1 MSAADATLRRNLID
15 RALKAIGADRS
26 VVRLDCTDQIN
37 SENFEYADLL
47 NAHGEQKVGAVVE
60 KDGSPLVYL
69 SASAGNSDAGA
80 ALARTLGNR
89 AETAIL
95 LDVQLNDSGEL
106 AAEAWPCRL
115 DAHTSIQLDLGK
127 FADARS
133 VLGDLQEGL
142 WSTADNAYQ
151 EQALR
156 DLLVSSVDVISRSF
170 LDARGAESRDNDRGH
185 EVLALVGRAL
195 FTRFLLDRHIL
206 TEATAPSLFKLIGP
220 DGESAFATP
229 AHAAATCA
237 WLDQTFNGDFMPL
250 PAHEGYKAYFAALT
264 SESPNALAPIGWI
277 VGRTDAGGQLPLWDR
292 LDFSHIPAGT
302 LSEVYEDYA
311 RRKAPGDAK
320 RSSVHF
326 TPRHIART
334 MVRQTL
340 AGLPEREAA
349 SAKVLDP
356 AVGAA
361 VFLSLAYRELARLRA
376 LQDGG
381 QWPDTVRLRSI
392 LYSQLQ
398 GLDING
404 DALNLAAL
412 TLYLTSIE
420 LDANPAPPEK
430 LRFSDPL
437 IGTVLRKVGDHT
449 KPMSVDDILGSL
461 RDLPDL
467 KGKFD
472 IVVGNP
478 PWTSISFSK
487 LKDDESKD
495 PPEELSSDPLG
506 DKIENVA
513 NSRLQASG
521 VQSPQYAHPD
531 KVPDLAFLWKATEWA
546 REGGVISMI
555 MHQRLLTKQSGKWK
569 QARRDLFEA
578 IELSGFLDASEFVN
592 HEKLLWPGI
601 EAPFCIVFA
610 RNRRPPPDHRSLFLS
625 LAVEPVLM
633 KRRQLRI
640 DPMSSWRIST
650 DDFDRPGGLI
660 ARTKGCELDAAFLVR
675 LQARFDA
682 GYENSRSS
690 QKRPPLKTLGSFVE
704 GFASQ
709 RLMRGIKKG
718 AVNAKIPKWMEL
730 FPANAK
736 LLTAKSNSRVA
747 GSIHPNDIPLAF
759 EPGPIRSG
767 PTAEWFTP
775 PILLITQKMGGDDD
789 FVRSAVVLPSDDS
802 APVVFPF
809 AWCGAPLKKDDSEAM
824 LAAKYCAVWVNS
836 SFYAYFHTLTSTQFG
851 FGIKALLS
859 EDIEST
865 PIVDLNVAL
874 EKRLTTPSEIEELFD
889 KVGRA
894 APGLQYAI
902 DTWISKIVGLDA
914 SECALIHDTL
924 SVAYPIGKA
933 RYSGR
938 SWVANSQI
946 NCYVEALRNE
956 LVQMGVCIDSASIMP
971 VDTGSAL
978 RGWRFVRWKL
988 NRSVQEPGA
997 ETSGEV
1003 DTLARVDA
1011 RSLEV
1016 LVREKYPQGE
1026 IWARTR
1032 DGDFVF
1038 GQLALKR
1045 LWLPSRAILVAQVIV
1060 AWVDQHTL

>member
-1 MSAADATLRRNLID
+1 MSAADATLRRGLID

-26 VVRLDCTDQIN
+26 VVRLDCADQIN

-47 NAHGEQKVGAVVE
+47 NTRGKQKVGAVVE

-69 SASAGNSDAGA
+69 TASTGNTDAGA
-80 ALARTLGNR
+80 ALARMLGNR

-95 LDVQLNDSGEL
+95 LDVQLHESGVL

-115 DAHTSIQLDLGK
+115 DAETPIQLNLGE

-151 EQALR
+151 EQELR
-156 DLLVSSVDVISRSF
+156 DLLVGSVDVISQSF
-170 LDARGAESRDNDRGH
+170 LNATGAKSRDSDRGH

-195 FTRFLLDRHIL
+195 FTRFLLDRYIL
-206 TEATAPSLFKLIGP
+206 TEATAPTLFKLIGP
-220 DGESAFATP
+220 DGEYAFATP
-229 AHAAATCA
+229 AYAAATCT
-237 WLDQTFNGDFMPL
+237 WLDKTFNGDFMPL
-250 PAHEGYKAYFAALT
+250 PAHEGYEAYFAALIA
-264 SESPNALAPIGWI
+264 ESPTALVPIGWI
-277 VGRTDAGGQLPLWDR
+277 VGRTNAGGQLPLWDR

-311 RRKAPGDAK
+311 RSKAPRDAK

-334 MVRQTL
+334 MVRQAL
-340 AGLPEREAA
+340 AGLPEHEAA
-349 SAKVLDP
+349 SARVLDP

-376 LQDGG
+376 IKDGE
-381 QWPDTVRLRSI
+381 WPDTVRLRSI
-392 LYSQLQ
+392 LYGQLQ

-430 LRFSDPL
+430 LRFSEPL
-437 IGTVLRKVGDHT
+437 IGTVLHKVGDHS
-449 KPMSVDDILGSL
+449 KPMSVDDVLGSL
-461 RDLPDL
+461 RDLPEL

-472 IVVGNP
+472 IAVGNP

-487 LKDDESKD
+487 LIDDTPENSS
-495 PPEELSSDPLG
+495 EELSKDPLG
-506 DKIENVA
+506 DKIESIA
-513 NSRLQASG
+513 NKRLQGSG

-531 KVPDLAFLWKATEWA
+531 KVPDLAFLWKATEWV

-555 MHQRLLTKQSGKWK
+555 MHQRLLTKQSEKWK

-610 RNRRPPPDHRSLFLS
+610 RNCRPGPDHRSLFLS
-625 LAVEPVLM
+625 LVVEPVLT

-640 DPMSSWRIST
+640 DPMSSWRISV
-650 DDFDRPGGLI
+650 DDFDQPGGLI
-660 ARTKGCELDAAFLVR
+660 ARTKGSELDAAFLVR

-682 GYENSRSS
+682 GYGSS
-690 QKRPPLKTLGSFVE
+690 GSSLRRPPLKTLGKFVE

-718 AVNAKIPKWMEL
+718 TVNTKIPKWMQL

-747 GSIHPNDIPLAF
+747 GAVHPSDIHLPF

-775 PILLITQKMGGDDD
+775 PMLLITQKMGGDDD
-789 FVRSAVVLPSDDS
+789 FVRSAVVLPSDD
-802 APVVFPF
+802 AALVVFPF
-809 AWCGAPLKKDDSEAM
+809 AWCGAPLKKNDAYAM

-859 EDIEST
+859 EEIEST

-874 EKRLTTPSEIEELFD
+874 ERGVTTPTEIEELFE
-889 KVGRA
+889 KLGRA
-894 APGLQYAI
+894 TPGLQLAI
-902 DTWISKIVGLDA
+902 DTWVSKIAGLDA

-933 RYSGR
+933 RQSGR
-938 SWVANSQI
+938 SWVTNSQVD
-946 NCYVEALRNE
+946 CYVEALRNE
-956 LVQMGVCIDSASIMP
+956 LVQMGVRIDRASMMP

-988 NRSVQEPGA
+988 IRNVQARGTEIS
-997 ETSGEV
+997 EDV
-1003 DTLARVDA
+1003 DTLACVDA
-1011 RSLEV
+1011 QSLEA

-1032 DGDFVF
+1032 DGDFLF

-1045 LWLPSRAILVAQVIV
+1045 FWLPSRAALAAQVIV
-1060 AWVDQHTL
+1060 AWIDQCTL

>member
-1 MSAADATLRRNLID
+1 VSAADATLRRDIID

-26 VVRLDCTDQIN
+26 VVRLDFTDQIN
-37 SENFEYADLL
+37 SDNFEYADLL
-47 NAHGEQKVGAVVE
+47 NARGKQKVGAVVE

-69 SASAGNSDAGA
+69 SASTGNVDAGA

-95 LDVQLNDSGEL
+95 LDVQLNDSGVL
-106 AAEAWPCRL
+106 AAEVWPCRL
-115 DAHTSIQLDLGK
+115 DAHSSTRLNLGK

-142 WSTADNAYQ
+142 WGTADNAYQ

-156 DLLVSSVDVISRSF
+156 NLLVGSVDVISQSF
-170 LDARGAESRDNDRGH
+170 LDARGAESRDNERGH

-195 FTRFLLDRHIL
+195 FTRFLLDRRIL
-206 TEATAPSLFKLIGP
+206 TEATAPTLFKLIGTE
-220 DGESAFATP
+220 GEAAFATP

-250 PAHEGYKAYFAALT
+250 PAHEGYDAYFAALT
-264 SESPNALAPIGWI
+264 SESPTALTPIGWI
-277 VGRTDAGGQLPLWDR
+277 VGRTNAGGQLPLWDR

-340 AGLPEREAA
+340 AGLPEHEAA
-349 SAKVLDP
+349 FAKVLDP

-376 LQDGG
+376 IQDGG

-430 LRFSDPL
+430 LRFSEPL

-449 KPMSVDDILGSL
+449 KPTSVGDVLGSL
-461 RDLPDL
+461 RDLPEL

-478 PWTSISFSK
+478 PWTSISLSK
-487 LKDDESKD
+487 LKNDELED
-495 PPEELSSDPLG
+495 LPQELSSDPLG
-506 DKIENVA
+506 DMIEGIA
-513 NSRLQASG
+513 NGRLQARG
-521 VQSPQYAHPD
+521 AKSPQYAHPD

-555 MHQRLLTKQSGKWK
+555 MHQRLLTKQSGKWR
-569 QARRDLFEA
+569 QARRDLFDA
-578 IELSGFLDASEFVN
+578 IELSGFLDASEFAN

-610 RNRRPPPDHRSLFLS
+610 RNQRPAPDHRSLFLS
-625 LAVEPVLM
+625 LAVEPVLT

-640 DPMSSWRIST
+640 DPMSSWYISA

-660 ARTKGCELDAAFLVR
+660 ARTKGSELDAAFLVR
-675 LQARFDA
+675 LQARFDE
-682 GYENSRSS
+682 GSGSSRSS
-690 QKRPPLKTLGSFVE
+690 LRRPPLKTLGSFVE

-709 RLMRGIKKG
+709 HLMRGIKKG
-718 AVNAKIPKWMEL
+718 DVNAKIPKWMES

-747 GSIHPNDIPLAF
+747 GEVHPNDMPLIF

-767 PTAEWFTP
+767 PTADWFTP
-775 PILLITQKMGGDDD
+775 PMLLITQKMGREDD
-789 FVRSAVVLPSDDS
+789 FVRSAVVFPSDDV

-809 AWCGAPLKKDDSEAM
+809 AWCGAPFKKDDAYAM

-865 PIVDLNVAL
+865 PIVDLKVAL
-874 EKRLTTPSEIEELFD
+874 EKQLTNPSEIDELFD

-894 APGLQYAI
+894 APGLLCAI
-902 DTWISKIVGLDA
+902 DTWVSKIAGLDA
-914 SECALIHDTL
+914 SECALIRDTL

-933 RYSGR
+933 RQSGM
-938 SWVANSQI
+938 SWVTNSQFE
-946 NCYVEALRNE
+946 CYVEALRNE
-956 LVQMGVCIDSASIMP
+956 LTQLGVRVDIASMMP
-971 VDTGSAL
+971 VDSGSAL

-988 NRSVQEPGA
+988 DRGLRERGA
-997 ETSGEV
+997 ETLGDV
-1003 DTLARVDA
+1003 DTLAHVDA
-1011 RSLEV
+1011 QSLEV

-1026 IWARTR
+1026 VWARTR
-1032 DGDFVF
+1032 DGEFVF

-1045 LWLPSRAILVAQVIV
+1045 LWLPSRAILAAQVII
-1060 AWVDQHTL
+1060 AWVDQHSL